1 MEMPRLR
8 ISTVGGGDSVPALAL
23 LTRLAGALDASLTV
37 RLDDDDST
45 FVFTPHHR
53 PHPDEASEDG
63 RSSAA

>member
-1 MEMPRLR
+1 M
-8 ISTVGGGDSVPALAL
+8 PALAL

>member
-8 ISTVGGGDSVPALAL
+8 ISTVGGGDSVPTLAL

-37 RLDDDDST
+37 RLDDDST